1 MSERPLQCQC
11 CGGLVCL
18 FRELCAALLTR
29 VEERRYNRKSREQ
42 SERIIAMTKESV
54 IKNLQGAECFYVPFS
69 ISTKMPYVI
78 CDEEDFDDQILACE
92 EEEDLKAYVK
102 ARAEEKILL
111 QVTRVEKSMYTRF
124 YGNLYG
130 IGVNA
135 IVYKKG
141 QEERK
146 VELAEVAVQA
156 DFSKVPREK
165 KPLLNPSLQL
175 SGIYFMQAW
184 RRAVP
189 DQEKGDV
196 RSLEEE
202 LVVNIIRSKF
212 LLAVNVEQEG
222 DQRKL
227 NIPYVKNK
235 NGDIFQP
242 CFSDI
247 MEFQKFAAGRKL
259 GMIQVNFKKM
269 LSLLVEQSKG
279 YVLNPAGFNLTLARE
294 QLEKMAKVK

>member
-18 FRELCAALLTR
+18 FRELRAALLTR

-78 CDEEDFDDQILACE
+78 CDEEDFDDQILAFE

-146 VELAEVAVQA
+146 VELK
-156 DFSKVPREK
+156 FS
-165 KPLLNPSLQL
+165 NCQPSDVTISV
-175 SGIYFMQAW
+175 SGG
-184 RRAVP
+184 
-189 DQEKGDV
+189 KG
-196 RSLEEE
+196 
-202 LVVNIIRSKF
+202 
-212 LLAVNVEQEG
+212 A
-222 DQRKL
+222 
-227 NIPYVKNK
+227 YV
-235 NGDIFQP
+235 D
-242 CFSDI
+242 D
-247 MEFQKFAAGRKL
+247 
-259 GMIQVNFKKM
+259 IQVYTFVTRGELYNMDGSEGKCIEALRLMNQK
-269 LSLLVEQSKG
+269 L
-279 YVLNPAGFNLTLARE
+279 
-294 QLEKMAKVK
+294 